1 MSISSEA
8 PHEPIQR
15 EPSSLHIK
23 SEFCSRRSSVKA
35 IKKLSN
41 VLWGVLSVC
50 ALIIGIISL
59 RYALPHIPH
68 PAPLPNFKVN
78 HRALIAH
85 AVSAS
90 LALLLGPWQFL
101 YGLRQRHPHL
111 HRLFGRAYALSLLV
125 AAITAIWIAP
135 HAAAG
140 HVSTAGFLSLAVGW
154 LFTTSMGVVAIRR
167 RDVATHRRWMIRSYA
182 LTAAA
187 ITLRIYLSSIPLFH
201 FSFQIAYPAISW
213 LCWVPNLLAAEAWI
227 RWIAAPPYQRPI
239 DQRSPI
245 VSSAS

>member
-1 MSISSEA
+1 MSISSDA

-41 VLWGVLSVC
+41 VLWGVLSVF

-68 PAPLPNFKVN
+68 PAPLPNFKAN

-85 AVSAS
+85 AMSAS

-101 YGLRQRHPHL
+101 SG
-111 HRLFGRAYALSLLV
+111 
-125 AAITAIWIAP
+125 
-135 HAAAG
+135 
-140 HVSTAGFLSLAVGW
+140 
-154 LFTTSMGVVAIRR
+154 
-167 RDVATHRRWMIRSYA
+167 
-182 LTAAA
+182 
-187 ITLRIYLSSIPLFH
+187 
-201 FSFQIAYPAISW
+201 
-213 LCWVPNLLAAEAWI
+213 
-227 RWIAAPPYQRPI
+227 
-239 DQRSPI
+239 
-245 VSSAS
+245 